1 MSNLASK
8 ISAITVKVE
17 NLISLH
23 KQLSDENTKLITSN
37 KELTKTIEEQKNV
50 LKNLNEKNKIVTL
63 AKSISKTDINS
74 NELKSKIN
82 EYIREIDKCIA
93 LLNN

>member
-1 MSNLASK
+1 MDNLAAK
-8 ISAITVKVE
+8 ISEIKIKVQH
-17 NLISLH
+17 LILLH
-23 KQLSDENTKLITSN
+23 QQLNDENTKLIALN
-37 KELTKTIEEQKNV
+37 KELIKTIEEQKNI
-50 LKNLNEKNKIVTL
+50 LKNLSEKNKIVTL
-63 AKSISKTDINS
+63 AKSISKQENNS